1 MRFQQL
7 AVGERFE
14 FEGEIYVKVD
24 ALIAQVEG
32 SHTRRLI
39 PRYAQLNAPG
49 HEVSEPKGQTVTDP
63 QREAATTAFDAF
75 YARCLQIIE
84 ELAVDLPAERVQ
96 SVRGSFEAARQAYLH
111 QSCR

>member
-14 FEGEIYVKVD
+14 FEGDIYVKVD

-39 PRYAQLNAPG
+39 PRYAQLAAPG
-49 HEVSEPKGQTVTDP
+49 
-63 QREAATTAFDAF
+63 REASTAAAAEGPPRREVTSAFDTFCAS
-75 YARCLQIIE
+75 CMEIVE
-84 ELAVDLPAERVQ
+84 ELAAGLPPERIA
-96 SVRGSFEAARQAYLH
+96 SVRARFEAARQAFLTQTY
-111 QSCR
+111 R